1 MTTVQTKLSCT
12 QLIYNSIHKQ
22 SELTPRLG
30 GAAARHRT
38 GTSNNEQVQTIC
50 V

>member
-1 MTTVQTKLSCT
+1 MTTLQNKLSRI

-30 GAAARHRT
+30 SAVHGAKHGAACT
-38 GTSNNEQVQTIC
+38 TLE
-50 V
+50 